1 MPEDLLRQLAH
12 LTLGSRLK
20 RLGDRLQADV
30 QRLARAEGIA
40 VPAALFPTLAA
51 LDRHRELTVN
61 GLAQRLGVA
70 QPGVTRN
77 LARLEALGLVSS
89 ATPVRDQRMRV
100 VSLTRK
106 GTALVA
112 RMKGGLWRRVD
123 AAVTE
128 LCRLPAGPLLAQL
141 DAIEAALDGMPL
153 DQRARSERRG

>member
-1 MPEDLLRQLAH
+1 MTEDLLRQLAH
-12 LTLGSRLK
+12 MTLGSRLK

-30 QRLARAEGIA
+30 QRLAKAEGIT

-51 LDRHRELTVN
+51 LDRHGGLTVS

-77 LARLEALGLVSS
+77 LAQLEAMGLVASV
-89 ATPVRDQRMRV
+89 TPVRDQRMRV

-106 GTALVA
+106 GTTLVA
-112 RMKGGLWRRVD
+112 RMKRGLWRRVD

-128 LCRLPAGPLLAQL
+128 LCKLPEGPLLKQL
-141 DAIEAALDGMPL
+141 DAIEEALDGMSL
-153 DQRARSERRG
+153 DRRARDDNRG